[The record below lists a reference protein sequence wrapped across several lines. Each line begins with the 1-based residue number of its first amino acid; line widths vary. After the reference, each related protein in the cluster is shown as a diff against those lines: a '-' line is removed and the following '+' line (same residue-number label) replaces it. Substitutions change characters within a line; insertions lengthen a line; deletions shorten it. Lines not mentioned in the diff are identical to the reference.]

1 MAKHVVITG
10 ANRGIGLGFV
20 KYYLANGDIVSACCR
35 QPAQASALIQLA
47 ESHPNLNIIQLDVTD
62 ETSVLALP
70 RHLNDAPIDLLINNA
85 GYYGPKGIGFGQ
97 LHAPE
102 WQKVLAVNTIA
113 PLMVTQT
120 CYPMLQKATNAKVV
134 CISSKMGSM
143 ADNQSGGSY
152 LYRSSKAGLNAALKS
167 LAIDLSSEEIY
178 CVAFHPG
185 WVQTDMGGPNALI
198 TVNEAVAQM
207 AECIDKLDAGQSG
220 LFLNFDGQVIPW

>member
-1 MAKHVVITG
+1 MTKHVVITG

-20 KYYLANGDIVSACCR
+20 RHYLAKGDRVSACCR

-47 ESHPNLNIIQLDVTD
+47 EIHAKLNIIQLDVTD
-62 ETSVLALP
+62 DVSVHALP
-70 RHLNDAPIDLLINNA
+70 QHLNDAAIDILINNA

-97 LHAPE
+97 LRATE

-113 PLMVTQT
+113 PIMVTQI
-120 CYPMLQKATNAKVV
+120 CYPMLQKATNAKVI
-134 CISSKMGSM
+134 CISSKMGSI

-178 CVAFHPG
+178 CLAFHPG

-198 TVNEAVAQM
+198 TVNEAVDQM
-207 AECIDKLDAGQSG
+207 ARCIENLDATQSG
-220 LFLNFDGQVIPW
+220 QFLNFDGQQLPW